1 MKNPLKRPYNY
12 QPLDTL
18 LTDLYDPQEIGN
30 QLDEIMSDLV
40 SHAGK
45 EETYSQVLPVRHNL
59 LKELRDL
66 FWKLKQS

>member
-1 MKNPLKRPYNY
+1 MSSKKVNHNY
-12 QPLDTL
+12 QALDAL
-18 LTDLYDPQEIGN
+18 LTDLYDAQEIGN

-45 EETYSQVLPVRHNL
+45 EETYSQVLPMRHSIL
-59 LKELRDL
+59 RELRDI

>member
-1 MKNPLKRPYNY
+1 MPPKKTLYNY
-12 QPLDTL
+12 QSIDHFVQ
-18 LTDLYDPQEIGN
+18 DHDPEEIGN

-45 EETYSQVLPVRHNL
+45 EESYSQVLPERHTM
-59 LKELRDL
+59 LKELRDI